1 MKVEYRKKFLKELS
15 QLPLNPRLDVEVFI
29 FEILPEASTLTA
41 IGKVEKMK
49 GYKNFFKVRFGN
61 YRLGLQLVD
70 DIVIVEIIAHRKE
83 IYKLFP

>member
-15 QLPLNPRLDVEVFI
+15 QLPLNPRLDVEDFV